1 MSAAAKLALA
11 KRDKSRAAV
20 AATNTRPAAL
30 VTTESTTAVGPKPQT
45 RIAPAGRAMTAMKG
59 RVTLGSTTTSSKM
72 KVLDLEDVQ
81 AMANRNRAAELDIET
96 NRAIRKRKLMEQ
108 AEARGLRKSTKLV
121 VDNKLA
127 DGSASSNANN
137 S

>member
-11 KRDKSRAAV
+11 KRYKSRAAV

-30 VTTESTTAVGPKPQT
+30 VTTESTTAVGPEPQT
-45 RIAPAGRAMTAMKG
+45 IAPVGRAMTAMKG
-59 RVTLGSTTTSSKM
+59 RVTHGSTTTSRKI
-72 KVLDLEDVQ
+72 KVPDLEDVQ
-81 AMANRNRAAELDIET
+81 TIANGNRAAELDIET

-108 AEARGLRKSTKLV
+108 TEARGLTKSTKLV

-127 DGSASSNANN
+127 DGSAIEIVPPN
-137 S
+137 